1 MHRLYKYA
9 CDELMELED
18 KAGSGGL
25 SMQELEYA
33 DKLTELKK
41 NILKI
46 RMLEGRSEYSGNGGM
61 GSYRSYDMMNRGGIG
76 NMDGESLYD
85 GEPDPEYLYSGRGRR
100 RNRMG
105 RYSSAG
111 VSNRSYRGYSSA
123 EQGMDQMI
131 KELQEL
137 LPEIPADKQKDV
149 QKLIHTL
156 EQM

>member
-1 MHRLYKYA
+1 MHNLYKYA
-9 CDELMELED
+9 CDELKELED

-33 DKLTELKK
+33 DKLTEMKK

-46 RMLEGRSEYSGNGGM
+46 WMLEGQSEYSGNSYGR
-61 GSYRSYDMMNRGGIG
+61 SYRGSYDMMNRGGNG

-85 GEPDPEYLYSGRGRR
+85 GMPDPDHLYSGRGRR

-105 RYSSAG
+105 RYSSTG
-111 VSNRSYRGYSSA
+111 VPYRSSRYSGA
-123 EQGMDQMI
+123 EQMDQMI
-131 KELQEL
+131 QELQEIM
-137 LPEIPADKQKDV
+137 PDMPADKQKDV

-156 EQM
+156 ETM

>member
-1 MHRLYKYA
+1 MRNLYKYA
-9 CDELMELED
+9 CNELQELED

-33 DKLTELKK
+33 DKLTEMKK

-46 RMLEGRSEYSGNGGM
+46 WMLEGRSEYSGNYYGR
-61 GSYRSYDMMNRGGIG
+61 SYRGSYDMMNRGGNG

-85 GEPDPEYLYSGRGRR
+85 GMPDPDHLYSGRGRR
-100 RNRMG
+100 RDRMG

-111 VSNRSYRGYSSA
+111 VSNRSYRYSGT
-123 EQGMDQMI
+123 EQMDQMI
-131 KELQEL
+131 QELQEIM
-137 LPEIPADKQKDV
+137 PDMPADKQKDV

-156 EQM
+156 ENM